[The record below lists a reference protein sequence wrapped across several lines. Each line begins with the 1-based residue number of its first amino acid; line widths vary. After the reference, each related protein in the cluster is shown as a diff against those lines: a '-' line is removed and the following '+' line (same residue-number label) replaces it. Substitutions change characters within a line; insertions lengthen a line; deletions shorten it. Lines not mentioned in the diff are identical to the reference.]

1 MKPKIKY
8 WQTLKQ
14 LEKGWVIPAL
24 DSKSCPHQYYEKEA
38 EFDELH
44 RDTLL
49 QELIQNKY
57 IICGDTHQYQA
68 IPIFNDG
75 YLLLSMRVWNELMQE
90 AYDIMSDDIYTHDF
104 YMACLCQ
111 VEEKLPPTAEIH
123 TWKIQ

>member
-8 WQTLKQ
+8 WQNLEQ
-14 LEKGWVIPAL
+14 LEKGWVVPAI
-24 DSKSCPHQYYEKEA
+24 SGHSCLRQKYEKEA

-44 RDTLL
+44 KDALI
-49 QELIQNKY
+49 QELIKNKY